1 MRLRLNFI
9 ATSMI
14 CMLLCCY
21 SAFAQLHYEGL
32 IYEGQGQ
39 ALLASA
45 SSSAVSPDG
54 RYVYTTSSEDDAIT
68 IFERNVTTGDLTFVQ
83 SLRNG
88 ENEIIGLG
96 GAYDVEVSPD
106 GKHLF
111 VTGSTDHSLV
121 VFSRNNTDGSLI
133 LIQHIED
140 NVAGVDGL
148 RGAYSIGMS
157 PDGNTLYVTGSEEDA
172 LVVFNRNVVSGELSF
187 VEMHKKGT
195 GGIGNMAY
203 PLETMVSPDGM
214 NVYVSSLDDSSI
226 SVFSRDPNTGSLTF
240 IEDQVDGTGGI
251 TGMQGTYS
259 LMVTPDGEQVYAT
272 GSYDNALVV
281 FSRNTATG
289 RLSFVQKY
297 VDDTNGFDGL
307 SGGTAVMVSPDG
319 MTVFVAGS
327 DEDAIGIFTRN
338 PMDGTLS
345 FVNTITDGSGGVSG
359 MEYPIALLISPDG
372 ENMYTTSFSN
382 GALVS
387 FDLNMTSGSLSYM
400 ATTSS
405 GNSDFVGLTGAEDIA
420 VSADNKH
427 LYVAGNTDD
436 GVVVLERDLSTG
448 QLSFVEV
455 VLDNQN
461 GINTLNGVNG
471 VSVSPDGKSVYVT
484 AFWEHAVTVF
494 DRDATT
500 GKLTF
505 REMHRDGISGVDGL
519 NGSNN
524 VRVSADG
531 KNVYASSFWEHGM
544 AVFSRDTNTG
554 ALTFLQT
561 LKNGQGGVDGI
572 IRPSSITESP
582 DENHIYVTGAFSNAI
597 AIFSRSAT
605 DGSLTYVGVMK
616 DGVNGVNGLRGANSA
631 SVSGDGMHVYVAGP
645 SDNGM
650 AVFSRNAGTGM
661 LTFVEYIQNGIDNV
675 GGLAG
680 VNDVEVSTDGKR
692 VYTTSNSENATVVF
706 NRDANTGML
715 TFDKMQTEGVN
726 GVYGIQGA
734 LQVQQDVEGKFIYV
748 AGAGGSTM
756 GIFSCTYIHDTDQTI
771 CEGQSYQV
779 AGQTYTTGG
788 DYQQTIIDGSCTHM
802 VDFHLEVQ
810 TTNHTVAHEIC
821 SGGSFTFDGMTYTT
835 TGQYTGN
842 FTTSQG
848 CDSIVTLNLSVVN
861 ELNETLEVSMCDGE
875 TYVFGGNNYMGTGSY
890 TNTLT
895 SSAGCDSTV
904 TLNLTVN
911 PTFTTDLEE
920 SICEGEFY
928 VFGNRNYNT
937 TGTYTETFTS
947 SAGCDST
954 VTLRLN
960 VLGNNTVYNESICQ
974 GEVFTLG
981 GNDYNVTGN
990 YQVDVQTS
998 SGCDAQVTLNLTVL
1012 DSYNIDM
1019 NAAICSGETYNF
1031 GGMTYTTSGTYTE
1044 TFTASTGCDS
1054 VVVLNLVV
1062 SSNEVNLVETI
1073 CEGDTYVMG
1082 SNSYMATGVYTSVL
1096 SSMMGCGD
1104 STVTLNLTVVPSMVT
1119 ENVSICEGESYTVG
1133 PNTYTTAG
1141 TYIDM
1146 VSTGSCMTTNTLTLE
1161 VLPSY
1166 TTDLNESICTGES
1179 YTVGNETFNAS
1190 GTYTVNLTSTTYGCD
1205 STVTLNLEVNSSE
1218 TVDMDATICDGESFM
1233 IGTEAFTTSG
1243 SYTETISTING
1254 CDSVVNLQ
1262 LTVMPNVSFSGD
1274 VTNDS
1279 GRGDGA
1285 ITLSIRGGMAPYTF
1299 KWSNDAVT
1307 QNISGLTA
1315 GTYTVTVVNGNG
1327 CERVESFEVQN
1338 TTSIKQLE
1346 ELGLKLQLLNNPAAI
1361 GEGAQLR
1368 ISSPESHQL
1377 QLRVFNLAGQ
1387 MVSAEVIN
1395 AGIGTTAFDIQDPGV
1410 VGIYLIHVSNES
1422 GHATTLRLAVQ

>member
-1 MRLRLNFI
+1 M
-9 ATSMI
+9 
-14 CMLLCCY
+14 CCN
-21 SAFAQLHYEGL
+21 SIFAQLHYEGL

-39 ALLASA
+39 ALLMSA

-54 RYVYTTSSEDDAIT
+54 RFVYTTSFEEDAIT
-68 IFERNVTTGDLTFVQ
+68 IFERNETTGDLTFVQ

-106 GKHLF
+106 GNHLF
-111 VTGSTDHSLV
+111 ITGSTDHSLV
-121 VFSRNNTDGSLI
+121 VFSRNSTDGSLSM
-133 LIQHIED
+133 IQRIED

-148 RGAYSIGMS
+148 RGAYSIGLS

-172 LVVFNRNVVSGELSF
+172 LAVFNRNVVSGQLNF
-187 VEMHKKGT
+187 VEIHKKGT

-214 NVYVSSLDDSSI
+214 NVYVTSLDDSAI
-226 SVFSRDPNTGSLTF
+226 SVFSRDPGTGSLTF
-240 IEDQVDGTGGI
+240 VEDQVDGMGGI

-259 LMVTPDGEQVYAT
+259 LMVTPDGEHVYAT
-272 GSYDNALVV
+272 GSYDNAIVA
-281 FSRNTATG
+281 FSRNTNNG

-297 VDDTNGFDGL
+297 VDNTNGIDGL
-307 SGGTAVMVSPDG
+307 DGATAVVVSPDG
-319 MTVFVAGS
+319 MTVIVAGS
-327 DEDAIGIFTRN
+327 NEDALSAFTRN
-338 PMDGTLS
+338 PTDGTLS
-345 FVNTITDGSGGVSG
+345 FINKMTNGSGGISG
-359 MEYPIALLISPDG
+359 MEYPIALLMSPNG
-372 ENMYTTSFSN
+372 ENMYTTSFGN

-387 FDLNMTSGSLSYM
+387 FDFNIVSGTLSYST
-400 ATTSS
+400 TTSS
-405 GNSDFVGLTGAEDIA
+405 DNSSFNGLTGAEDIA
-420 VSADNKH
+420 ISADNRH

-448 QLSFVEV
+448 QLNFVEV
-455 VLDNQN
+455 ILDNQN

-544 AVFSRDTNTG
+544 AVFSRDQNTG

-597 AIFSRSAT
+597 AIFSRSAS

-631 SVSGDGMHVYVAGP
+631 SVSEDGMHVYVAGP
-645 SDNGM
+645 ADNGM
-650 AVFSRNAGTGM
+650 AVFSRDANTGM

-715 TFDKMQTEGVN
+715 TFEKMQKEGVN

-734 LQVQQDVEGKFIYV
+734 LQIQQDVEGKFIYI

-756 GIFSCTYIHDTDQTI
+756 GIFSCTYIHDTDQSI

-779 AGQTYTTGG
+779 AGQTYTTSG

-802 VDFHLEVQ
+802 VDFNLEVQ
-810 TTNHTVAHEIC
+810 AANYTLAHEIC
-821 SGGSFTFDGMTYTT
+821 TGGSYTFDGMTYTT
-835 TGQYTGN
+835 AGQYTGN
-842 FTTSQG
+842 FTSSMG
-848 CDSIVTLNLSVVN
+848 CDSIVTLNLTVAN
-861 ELNETLEVSMCDGE
+861 ELTTSVDASICGGS
-875 TYVFGGNNYMGTGSY
+875 TYVWGGSNYTSSGTY
-890 TNTLT
+890 TNTMT
-895 SSAGCDSTV
+895 SAAGCDSTV
-904 TLNLTVN
+904 TLNLVVN
-911 PTFTTDLEE
+911 PTFTADIEE

-937 TGTYTETFTS
+937 SGTYTETFTS
-947 SAGCDST
+947 NTGCDSV
-954 VTLRLN
+954 VTLQLN
-960 VLGNNTVYNESICQ
+960 VLSNNTVYNESICQ

-998 SGCDAQVTLNLTVL
+998 SGCDAQVMLNLTVL
-1012 DSYNIDM
+1012 NTYNENIT
-1019 NAAICSGETYNF
+1019 AIICDGETYVF
-1031 GGMTYTTSGTYTE
+1031 DGMIYSTSGTYTE
-1044 TFTASTGCDS
+1044 TFTANTGCDS
-1054 VVVLNLVV
+1054 VVVLNLEVV
-1062 SSNEVNLVETI
+1062 SNNVNLDETI
-1073 CEGDTYVMG
+1073 CEGESYTMG
-1082 SNSYMATGVYTSVL
+1082 SNSYTTTGVYTSVL
-1096 SSMMGCGD
+1096 PSMMGCGD
-1104 STVTLNLTVVPSMVT
+1104 STTTLNLTVVPT
-1119 ENVSICEGESYTVG
+1119 TNTQNVSICEGESYTVG
-1133 PNTYTTAG
+1133 NNTYNVAG
-1141 TYIDM
+1141 TYTDM
-1146 VSTGSCMTTNTLTLE
+1146 INTGNCMTTNTLILE
-1161 VLPSY
+1161 ILPNH
-1166 TTDLNESICTGES
+1166 TTDLNESICTGDS
-1179 YTVGNETFNAS
+1179 YTVGNETFTS
-1190 GTYTVNLTSTTYGCD
+1190 PGTYTVNLTSINGCD
-1205 STVTLNLEVNSSE
+1205 STVVLNLDVNSSQ
-1218 TVDMDATICDGESFM
+1218 TVNMDGTICDGESFM
-1233 IGTEAFTTSG
+1233 IGTQAFTTSG
-1243 SYTETISTING
+1243 SFTETISTVNG
-1254 CDSVVNLQ
+1254 CDSIVNLQ

-1279 GRGDGA
+1279 GRGDG
-1285 ITLSIRGGMAPYTF
+1285 SINISIQDGIAPYMF
-1299 KWSNDAVT
+1299 RWSNDAVT
-1307 QNISGLTA
+1307 QNITDLVA
-1315 GTYTVTVVNGNG
+1315 GNYTVTVINGNG
-1327 CERVESFEVQN
+1327 CERIETFEVKN

-1346 ELGLKLQLLNNPAAI
+1346 ELGLKLQLLNNPAAV
-1361 GEGAQLR
+1361 GERAQLR

-1377 QLRVFNLAGQ
+1377 RLNVFNLAGQ
-1387 MVSAEVIN
+1387 RISTEVIST
-1395 AGIGTTAFDIQDPGV
+1395 GIGTSAFDILSPQV
-1410 VGIYLIHVSNES
+1410 AGIYLIHVSNES